1 MCSER
6 NVELVKSLGATEVV
20 DYTKT
25 TLAESLT
32 VGGVVTEEKKFDL
45 IYDCATNSGGGE
57 NYYTISKGLLKS
69 TAERHGQYVAI
80 SGSAGLILR
89 AMTGFGRRANEHF
102 FISENNTKD
111 LTQVAR
117 IMDGDGGNEPLKPV
131 IQDELPFN
139 ETSLKE
145 GFDKLKSR
153 RAVGKIVFNMDM
165 GIVLSNFG
173 SFVNKVTKV
182 VLWICLSIILTK
194 PSFAN
199 KAHRAKDGKNNRW
212 QHLPP

>member
-1 MCSER
+1 MFTLQVCSER

-80 SGSAGLILR
+80 NGSPGFWLR
-89 AMTGFGRRANEHF
+89 AMTGLMCRPNEHLF
-102 FISENNTKD
+102 TMQKNTKEFTE
-111 LTQVAR
+111 LAS
-117 IMDGDGGNEPLKPV
+117 IMDGEGGNEPLKPI

-139 ETSLKE
+139 EASLKE
-145 GFDKLKSR
+145 GFDKLKTR
-153 RAVGKIVFNMDM
+153 RAVGKIVFNMD
-165 GIVLSNFG
+165 I
-173 SFVNKVTKV
+173 
-182 VLWICLSIILTK
+182 
-194 PSFAN
+194 
-199 KAHRAKDGKNNRW
+199 
-212 QHLPP
+212 